1 MTQRHRQGGRW
12 ARQAAAVAKSGAA
25 KDSLDAMQ
33 DLAQQLLKKEPQED
47 REEMEEGEEDEEGW
61 ITVKRECS

>member
-12 ARQAAAVAKSGAA
+12 ARQAAAVARSGAA

-33 DLAQQLLKKEPQED
+33 DLAQQLLKKGPQED
-47 REEMEEGEEDEEGW
+47 RDEEMEEGEEDEEGW
-61 ITVKRECS
+61 ITVKRE